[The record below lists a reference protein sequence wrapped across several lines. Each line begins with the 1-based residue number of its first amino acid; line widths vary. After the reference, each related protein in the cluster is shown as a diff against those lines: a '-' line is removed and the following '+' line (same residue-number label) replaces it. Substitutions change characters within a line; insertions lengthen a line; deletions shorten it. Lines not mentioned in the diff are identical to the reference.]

1 MNKPRIAIIGSNI
14 LSNLGLKG
22 LLEKVIPFAEI
33 SILTDLSDTAKDGG
47 NGFFHYFVTPEIVEK
62 HSHFFMEHRKKTIVL
77 LNEEPSGTCGPFHCI
92 RTHVSEA
99 ALLRQLLVMQ
109 QMVHGNYARFPS
121 QVAEALKDED
131 RQENIRLTKRETE
144 ILQDVA
150 RGKSSKEIA
159 EERHI
164 SLSTVLTHRK
174 NLMTKT
180 KAHSAARL
188 VVYAVQHG
196 YIQPEEI
203 N

>member
-14 LSNLGLKG
+14 LSSIGLKS

-33 SILTDLSDTAKDGG
+33 SIFADLDNTEGDGG
-47 NGFFHYFVTPEIVEK
+47 DRYFHYFVTPDVVEK
-62 HSHFFMEHRKKTIVL
+62 HQHFFLERCKKTIVVT
-77 LNEEPSGTCGPFHCI
+77 NEEPSGICLSFHCI
-92 RTHVSEA
+92 RTNVSEA

-109 QMVHGNYARFPS
+109 QMVHGNYALFPA
-121 QVAEALKDED
+121 QVAEALKAKD
-131 RQENIRLTKRETE
+131 RQESVRLTKRETE
-144 ILQDVA
+144 ILQDIA

-174 NLMTKT
+174 NLMAKT
-180 KAHSAARL
+180 NAHSAARL
-188 VVYAVQHG
+188 IVYAVHHG